1 MYTNTAFVQT
11 YVICLEVRRKL
22 SSVITY
28 IFFPFRDMI
37 KETFLLIY
45 RMGIINVTVSVIKCQ
60 RREYDSLFRTL
71 LAGFNWFYV
80 TCGNKCVFS
89 LWLGMSYSLV

>member
-1 MYTNTAFVQT
+1 MT
-11 YVICLEVRRKL
+11 
-22 SSVITY
+22 
-28 IFFPFRDMI
+28 
-37 KETFLLIY
+37 KESTLLVN

-60 RREYDSLFRTL
+60 RLENDSLFRTL

-89 LWLGMSYSLV
+89 LCLGMSYGYV